1 MMTHEARVSAIKE
14 RVRDKEQQKH
24 LRLAAG
30 VLIVAAFLA
39 GAVLGAMWMV
49 G

>member
-30 VLIVAAFLA
+30 ALIA